1 MDDKA
6 LLGWL
11 LLAVL
16 LAAPLVIGLAAW
28 ARSRRDPGGGE
39 RPSLRFGALS
49 ALTYVLAFNLTFF
62 IQELFLVVPKA
73 LTPGLRP
80 TLYHNNHNWEGSH
93 PLESLFQGTG
103 AAAILVSGLVFAAL
117 ARRDAGRSEAM
128 RLFVLWMAYCGLF
141 QSLPQFATAAISP
154 GSDTGQALDFFGLP
168 VAGEWLVSF
177 AGAASIVAAGV
188 FMSRRFV
195 ALMRNPGG
203 RRDGRR
209 RSAFV
214 VRAALLPAVAAIPLI
229 IAYRVPREWIEVA
242 LPPVAVAIVGLV
254 WVQAFAWRSADVGA
268 APPPER
274 SSLLWPAVLA
284 LLLLLAFQLVLRPG
298 IAFY

>member
-6 LLGWL
+6 ILGWV

-16 LAAPLVIGLAAW
+16 LAAPLVIAFAAW
-28 ARSRRDPGGGE
+28 ARSRRDPGGCE
-39 RPSLRFGALS
+39 RPSLRLAAHS
-49 ALTYVLAFNLTFF
+49 ALAYVLAFNLTFF

-80 TLYHNNHNWEGSH
+80 TLYHNNHDWTGSH

-103 AAAILVSGLVFAAL
+103 AAAILVSGLIFAAL
-117 ARRDAGRSEAM
+117 ARRNAGRSEAM

-141 QSLPQFATAAISP
+141 QALPQFATAAISS
-154 GSDTGQALDFFGLP
+154 GSDTGQALDFFALP
-168 VAGEWLVSF
+168 AAGEWLVSL
-177 AGAASIVAAGV
+177 AGAAAIVAAGI

-203 RRDGRR
+203 PRDGRR
-209 RSAFV
+209 RGAFAFRV
-214 VRAALLPAVAAIPLI
+214 AVLPAFAAIPLI

-254 WVQAFAWRSADVGA
+254 WVQAFAWRSVDVGA